1 MRQLSKLWLFAGI
14 CALSMAGNAMA
25 AVSVEERALYQGTD
39 GGAAQTGTAASLPGG
54 ATAIPPGNA
63 ASYALAPGSGSV
75 TLNDTVALTL
85 RNNPNLKAMQEY
97 RQAAEFDRKKSRSG
111 FMPTMDATAGIGF
124 EQWSD
129 STTRNN
135 LSGNQHP
142 HSYYDRFDASV
153 TIRQTIWDGFAAWS
167 RYRMADATL
176 TSAEHRLFD
185 NAEALSLDAILA
197 HIEICRQQ
205 KMLELSELNVANHRR
220 ILQSQLDRERAGA
233 STRADV
239 TQTQAR
245 LSRAETSLVD
255 SRLAYETAVYNYRN
269 LTGHIP
275 GQLLPPKGPAQTYP
289 SMETVLSSSLTNNSK
304 VLSKRADIDALFAQK
319 EIGKSAFHPKI
330 FLEASYN
337 YNDHVQSSD
346 TYAWG
351 SSLMLRGQWNLY
363 NGHYD
368 WYTLKG
374 NKARIRQANMELQA
388 LRENLAEEAATTW
401 SQWSATQELVRFY
414 TNAVIYNTQT
424 RDMYL
429 QQFNVGSR
437 SLLDVLDSENE
448 LYSTSMQLVT
458 SQMNDIAG
466 QYRLITLCGKLL
478 ETLGTDRS
486 TLVIDTDENDFI
498 LQSDLTK
505 WQIDNEIRPPQ

>member
-1 MRQLSKLWLFAGI
+1 VSSAADEAVTPAG
-14 CALSMAGNAMA
+14 ASVAYSSEAVQAGM
-25 AVSVEERALYQGTD
+25 
-39 GGAAQTGTAASLPGG
+39 
-54 ATAIPPGNA
+54 
-63 ASYALAPGSGSV
+63 V
-75 TLNDTVALTL
+75 TLADTVALTL
-85 RNNPNLKAMQEY
+85 RNNPNLKALQEY

-111 FMPTMDATAGIGF
+111 FLPTMDASAGIGF

-129 STTRNN
+129 STTRSRVPGTQNR
-135 LSGNQHP
+135 HD
-142 HSYYDRFDASV
+142 YYERFDASV
-153 TIRQTIWDGFAAWS
+153 AIRQTIWDGFAAWS

-205 KMLELSELNVANHRR
+205 KLIELAELNVANHRR
-220 ILQSQLDRERAGA
+220 ILQSQLDREKAGA

-255 SRLAYETAVYNYRN
+255 TRLAYENAVYNYKN
-269 LTGHIP
+269 LTGKNP
-275 GQLLPPKGPAQTYP
+275 DRLAPPKGPDLTYP
-289 SMETVLSSSLTNNSK
+289 SLEVVLSTSLTNNSK

-319 EIGKSAFHPKI
+319 EIDKSAFQPRI
-330 FLEASYN
+330 YLEATYN
-337 YNDHVQSSD
+337 YNDHVQSST

-351 SSLMLRGQWNLY
+351 SALMLRGQWNLY

-374 NKARIRQANMELQA
+374 NKARIRQGNMELQA
-388 LRENLAEEAATTW
+388 LRENLAEEAAATW
-401 SQWSATQELVRFY
+401 SQWLATQELVRFY
-414 TNAVIYNTQT
+414 SNSVIYNTQT

-448 LYSTSMQLVT
+448 LYSASLQLVT
-458 SQMNDIAG
+458 AQMNDIAG
-466 QYRLITLCGKLL
+466 QYRLITICGKLL
-478 ETLGTDRS
+478 DTLGTDRN
-486 TLVIDTDENDFI
+486 TLVIETDGNDFI
-498 LQSDLTK
+498 LQSDLAK